1 LVKDIALG
9 LAGSLPQYFVGARSG
24 HVLFGASD
32 GVSGMEL
39 WQSDGTA
46 AGTYLEQ
53 DIAPGPAHSNP
64 TELTTISQGFSV
76 GGSGTTIY
84 FAADNGVNGREL
96 WKTRASDVGVFRV
109 YLPLVMR

>member
-1 LVKDIALG
+1 
-9 LAGSLPQYFVGARSG
+9 
-24 HVLFGASD
+24 
-32 GVSGMEL
+32 VSGMEL

-53 DIAPGPAHSNP
+53 DIAAGPTHSNP

-84 FAADNGVNGREL
+84 FAADDGVNGREL
-96 WKTRASDVGVFRV
+96 WKTRAVDVGVFRV
-109 YLPLVMR
+109 YLPLIMR